1 VDCCRLN
8 SNARQSCNFVENG
21 LNDRWPWRSPFTS

>member
-8 SNARQSCNFVENG
+8 SNARWSCNFVENG
-21 LNDRWPWRSPFTS
+21 LTNR